1 MPQAKARFVV
11 VGKFID
17 AKGQPVKAGSLIDL
31 EVDKE
36 GKPVDALVAS
46 RVKPFK
52 GEVIG
57 EQPAGGVPA
66 DVKAQ
71 VDQYIAEAEEQVK
84 AMTEQANTQAS
95 DVVEAAKVEAGKVVE
110 AAKAEAAKVLETAN
124 TESAAILD
132 AASKEAERII
142 NEATKAKK

>member
-57 EQPAGGVPA
+57 EARVATVPA

-71 VDQYIAEAEEQVK
+71 VDQYIAEAEERVK
-84 AMTEQANTQAS
+84 VMTGQANK
-95 DVVEAAKVEAGKVVE
+95 EALDIVE
-110 AAKAEAAKVLETAN
+110 AAKAEAASILK
-124 TESAAILD
+124 AAGE
-132 AASKEAERII
+132 EAERII

>member
-1 MPQAKARFVV
+1 MPQAKKARFIVT
-11 VGKFID
+11 GKFTD
-17 AKGQPVKAGSLIDL
+17 EKGEQVRAGSLIDL
-31 EVDKE
+31 EVDE
-36 GKPVDALVAS
+36 NGTPVNGLIAS

-57 EQPAGGVPA
+57 EQPTAIVPA

-84 AMTEQANTQAS
+84 AMTEQANK
-95 DVVEAAKVEAGKVVE
+95 EALEVLET
-110 AAKAEAAKVLETAN
+110 AKAEAASILK
-124 TESAAILD
+124 AAGE
-132 AASKEAERII
+132 EAERII

>member
-57 EQPAGGVPA
+57 GGTDIIA
-66 DVKAQ
+66 DAQ
-71 VDQYIAEAEEQVK
+71 A
-84 AMTEQANTQAS
+84 QA
-95 DVVEAAKVEAGKVVE
+95 
-110 AAKAEAAKVLETAN
+110 
-124 TESAAILD
+124 AAILK
-132 AASKEAERII
+132 AAGEEAERII

>member
-31 EVDKE
+31 EVDE
-36 GKPVDALVAS
+36 DGKPVDALVAS

-57 EQPAGGVPA
+57 EQPSGGVPA

-71 VDQYIAEAEEQVK
+71 VDQYVAEAEEQAK
-84 AMTEQANTQAS
+84 AMTEQANK
-95 DVVEAAKVEAGKVVE
+95 EALEVVE
-110 AAKAEAAKVLETAN
+110 AAKAEAASILK
-124 TESAAILD
+124 AAGE
-132 AASKEAERII
+132 EAERII
-142 NEATKAKK
+142 NEATKTKK

>member
-17 AKGQPVKAGSLIDL
+17 ANGQPIKAGSLIDL

-57 EQPAGGVPA
+57 EQPVGGVPA

-71 VDQYIAEAEEQVK
+71 VDQYVAEAEEQAKV
-84 AMTEQANTQAS
+84 MTEQANK
-95 DVVEAAKVEAGKVVE
+95 EALKVVE
-110 AAKAEAAKVLETAN
+110 AAKAEAASILK
-124 TESAAILD
+124 AAGE
-132 AASKEAERII
+132 EAEHII
-142 NEATKAKK
+142 NEATKTKK

>member
-57 EQPAGGVPA
+57 GE
-66 DVKAQ
+66 
-71 VDQYIAEAEEQVK
+71 
-84 AMTEQANTQAS
+84 AS
-95 DVVEAAKVEAGKVVE
+95 DIVE
-110 AAKAEAAKVLETAN
+110 AAKAEAASILK
-124 TESAAILD
+124 AAGE
-132 AASKEAERII
+132 EAERII

>member
-1 MPQAKARFVV
+1 MPQAKSRFVV

-57 EQPAGGVPA
+57 GGTDAEQIIA
-66 DVKAQ
+66 DAQ
-71 VDQYIAEAEEQVK
+71 AQ
-84 AMTEQANTQAS
+84 
-95 DVVEAAKVEAGKVVE
+95 
-110 AAKAEAAKVLETAN
+110 
-124 TESAAILD
+124 
-132 AASKEAERII
+132 AASILKAAGEEAERII

>member
-11 VGKFID
+11 VGKFVGAD
-17 AKGQPVKAGSLIDL
+17 GKPVKAGSLIDL
-31 EVDKE
+31 EVDKD
-36 GKPVDALVAS
+36 GKPVNGLLAS

-57 EQPAGGVPA
+57 EQPVATVPA
-66 DVKAQ
+66 DVKAK
-71 VDQYIAEAEEQVK
+71 VEKYVAEAEEQVK
-84 AMTEQANTQAS
+84 AMTEQANSQAA
-95 DVVEAAKVEAGKVVE
+95 DVVEAAKVEA
-110 AAKAEAAKVLETAN
+110 AKVLEAAN